1 MSDIE
6 KPLREGF
13 SLGVATNPYISMK
26 GKYFYAIPKV
36 RAL

>member
-6 KPLREGF
+6 EPLREGF
-13 SLGVATNPYISMK
+13 SLGVATNPYVSMK
-26 GKYFYAIPKV
+26 VKYFYVIPKV